1 MATTTSTS
9 PAQAPEAG
17 SNSFARIFGVL
28 FSPKATFESIVR
40 TPSWWLPV
48 VIIVLLSLVVVGI
61 FDKRGGWPYYL
72 QKQMASNS
80 RFQQLTPQQQ
90 QAQMAMALKVTPY
103 FVYGEVAVVVPVV
116 IVIVASVMLGLFNGL
131 QGTQIKFKTAL
142 SIVSYAWV
150 PGIIT
155 GILGIVVMCLKD
167 PATVDLQNIVVA
179 NASAFI
185 SADSAR
191 WKIMLLSS
199 IDIFTFWEMFL
210 MAIGFGVAAPRKLST
225 GKAFG
230 SIFVVWLVWVALK
243 VGLTAAFS

>member
-1 MATTTSTS
+1 MATTGTAL
-9 PAQAPEAG
+9 AQEPQAEP
-17 SNSFARIFGVL
+17 NSFSRIFGVL
-28 FSPKATFESIVR
+28 LSPKATFESIVR
-40 TPSWWLPV
+40 KPSWWLPV
-48 VIIVLLSLVVVGI
+48 VMVVLLSLVVIGI

-80 RFQQLTPQQQ
+80 RFQQLTAQQQ
-90 QAQMAMALKVTPY
+90 QQQMAMAMKITPY
-103 FVYGEVAVVVPVV
+103 FVYGEIAVAVP
-116 IVIVASVMLGLFNGL
+116 IVIIVVAAVMLGLFNGL
-131 QGTQIKFKTAL
+131 HGTQIKFKTAL

-155 GILGIVVMCLKD
+155 GLLGIVVMCLKD

-191 WKIMLLSS
+191 WKMMLLSS

-225 GKAFG
+225 GKAFA
-230 SIFVVWLVWVALK
+230 SIFVVWLIWVALK
-243 VGLTAAFS
+243 VGVTAAFS